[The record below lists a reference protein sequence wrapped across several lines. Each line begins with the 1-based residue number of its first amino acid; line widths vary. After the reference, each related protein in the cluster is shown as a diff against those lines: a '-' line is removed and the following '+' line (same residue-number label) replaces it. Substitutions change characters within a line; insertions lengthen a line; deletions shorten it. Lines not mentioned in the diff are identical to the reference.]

1 MSQNDQSGSSVEQL
15 VQAARE
21 GDSGAWTAI
30 IQRYGGLIRNVAR
43 RYRLSPADTEDVSQL
58 VWAKLFD
65 HIGRI
70 REPRALPGWIVKT
83 TANTSLGIARTQAR
97 VIPTDPVTLA
107 QRKDATR
114 ASRTA
119 ADAHEPP
126 SVLQRKEDLTF
137 LRKGLDELPS
147 EQRELLILLMADPP
161 LTYQQ
166 ISKQLGRPIGSI
178 GPTRARILDRL
189 RKTTAVRGITLA
201 DDKDSLTALAA

>member
-1 MSQNDQSGSSVEQL
+1 MSASWFGRSYSITSVES
-15 VQAARE
+15 A
-21 GDSGAWTAI
+21 S
-30 IQRYGGLIRNVAR
+30 
-43 RYRLSPADTEDVSQL
+43 
-58 VWAKLFD
+58 
-65 HIGRI
+65 
-70 REPRALPGWIVKT
+70 ALPGWIVKT
-83 TANTSLGIARTQAR
+83 TANTSLGIAKTQAR

-126 SVLQRKEDLTF
+126 SVLPRKEDLTF

-166 ISKQLGRPIGSI
+166 ISKKLVRPIGSI

-201 DDKDSLTALAA
+201 DDKDSLTALAGRNNRFHSTESNRERANIETLIPSGVLASSFYV